1 MELWN
6 CSIRDFYS
14 RYECHIT
21 CRWLLTCRISGLENE
36 NRQSI
41 LYFLI
46 VFLGGSPYPRKRGK
60 DLAPLLR
67 QGYRM
72 PKPQHVD
79 EKLYI
84 KKFKYKDFIFCI
96 FPHVNRKLLSIEFIN
111 HAFLF

>member
-46 VFLGGSPYPRKRGK
+46 VFLGGSPYPRKRGR

-67 QGYRM
+67 QGYRR

-84 KKFKYKDFIFCI
+84 K
-96 FPHVNRKLLSIEFIN
+96 NLSRKILFS
-111 HAFLF
+111 AFSRM

>member
-14 RYECHIT
+14 RYDSHIT
-21 CRWLLTCRISGLENE
+21 FTYLLTCHILGLEKE
-36 NRQSI
+36 NRQSTI
-41 LYFLI
+41 YFLT

-60 DLAPLLR
+60 DLAPLLH

-84 KKFKYKDFIFCI
+84 KQFK
-96 FPHVNRKLLSIEFIN
+96 
-111 HAFLF
+111 

>member
-1 MELWN
+1 MAFNL
-6 CSIRDFYS
+6 S
-14 RYECHIT
+14 HIGT
-21 CRWLLTCRISGLENE
+21 GKRF
-36 NRQSI
+36 RQSI

-46 VFLGGSPYPRKRGK
+46 VFLGGSPYPKKRGK

-84 KKFKYKDFIFCI
+84 K
-96 FPHVNRKLLSIEFIN
+96 NLSRKILFS
-111 HAFLF
+111 AFSRM